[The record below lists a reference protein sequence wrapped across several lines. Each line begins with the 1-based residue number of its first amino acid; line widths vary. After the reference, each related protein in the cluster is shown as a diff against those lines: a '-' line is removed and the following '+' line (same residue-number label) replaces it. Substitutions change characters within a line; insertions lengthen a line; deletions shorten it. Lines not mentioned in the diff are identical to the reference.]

1 MCSQEEIKA
10 IKGVLSPPQEKIIKA
25 HLIDIK
31 QGENGPE
38 LILYVG
44 REERTLP
51 FPMLIHPFSMKGTI
65 FLVLLLCTVCWCGWT
80 GCFFHSFIHIILHNA
95 PY

>member
-51 FPMLIHPFSMKGTI
+51 FPMLIHPFEYEKHDFSGIAVMHSVLVWLDRV
-65 FLVLLLCTVCWCGWT
+65 FLSLFYTY
-80 GCFFHSFIHIILHNA
+80 HS
-95 PY
+95 P